1 MSNHRKNEME
11 MLCFRLPGHGDM
23 TLKHMNTLRTR
34 QHFCDITIV
43 ASNNQ
48 TFKGHKVVLAAC
60 SPFLRDQFLLN
71 PSPKLQVSMLYSSTV
86 VCDLLQ
92 SCYTG
97 ILQFNP
103 EEIVNYLTAAS
114 YLQME
119 HIVERCRGALKK
131 YVQLK
136 NPSPSKNT
144 SEENQSR
151 PMIISGIISSVAPTS
166 LPEERLSP
174 APPASPAAGSVEEMN
189 ADVSAQGSSQQLE
202 DSPGMEEMCI
212 KVDASD
218 EARKDYDMIRAFE
231 EQLAN
236 RDREEERGAPSD
248 EPPDACYPETDSIV
262 IGGEGGEYDL
272 NQTEGDLSSG
282 LVSVEGLHT
291 FRRRL
296 TDSKIGGSRGRGR
309 GRGFKRRRWVSSQER
324 RPAGLDHPSDLWYLT
339 GMGSNFG
346 LDYSQDGLKTGS
358 FVSVDFPRLDFSM
371 ADAQGEKVSPVGA
384 NSLTQF
390 ALEESNCGAGE
401 GSSGLTS
408 VGTNEGG
415 DESVAVVGSTS
426 SVTGPVICEHCGLT
440 FPSAH
445 SLAIHSRSTHLL
457 YVCPCCGKHFHHSAN
472 LTRHMA
478 VHRGVGKT
486 HQCPLCYKTFTQKST
501 LIDHMNLHSGE
512 RPHRCAYCH
521 ARFAHK
527 PALRRHLKEQ
537 HGKTTG
543 QNSLHEQEE
552 IERARGAVGG
562 IREEEQECL
571 VTEQVS

>member
-1 MSNHRKNEME
+1 LESGKMS
-11 MLCFRLPGHGDM
+11 LVCFRLPGHGDT
-23 TLKHMNTLRTR
+23 TLKHMNSLRSR

-71 PSPKLQVSMLYSSTV
+71 PSPRLQVSMLYSSSV

-97 ILQFNP
+97 FLQFNP

-114 YLQME
+114 YFQME
-119 HIVERCRGALKK
+119 HIVERCRGALEK
-131 YVQLK
+131 YVHASIHSDSPPPTG
-136 NPSPSKNT
+136 PSPVH
-144 SEENQSR
+144 QH
-151 PMIISGIISSVAPTS
+151 
-166 LPEERLSP
+166 SP
-174 APPASPAAGSVEEMN
+174 AVLSVEEN
-189 ADVSAQGSSQQLE
+189 SETSAQGSIQHHDDGSVL
-202 DSPGMEEMCI
+202 
-212 KVDASD
+212 D
-218 EARKDYDMIRAFE
+218 EACVRV
-231 EQLAN
+231 
-236 RDREEERGAPSD
+236 
-248 EPPDACYPETDSIV
+248 PEKRPLSIAHR
-262 IGGEGGEYDL
+262 
-272 NQTEGDLSSG
+272 Q
-282 LVSVEGLHT
+282 
-291 FRRRL
+291 
-296 TDSKIGGSRGRGR
+296 
-309 GRGFKRRRWVSSQER
+309 
-324 RPAGLDHPSDLWYLT
+324 DLWYLAA
-339 GMGSNFG
+339 GG
-346 LDYSQDGLKTGS
+346 LGGGLG
-358 FVSVDFPRLDFSM
+358 LDFSQEELK
-371 ADAQGEKVSPVGA
+371 AAGSYLSAEIPRLEFSLSNSHGDKVSPIAA
-384 NSLTQF
+384 NGLSHF
-390 ALEESNCGAGE
+390 SLEESDAGE
-401 GSSGLTS
+401 GSSGLT
-408 VGTNEGG
+408 VGTNEAG

-445 SLAIHSRSTHLL
+445 SLAVHSRSTHLM
-457 YVCPCCGKHFHHSAN
+457 YGCPCCGKHFHHATN

-478 VHRGVGKT
+478 VHRGGSKA

-512 RPHRCAYCH
+512 RPHHCAYCH

-552 IERARGAVGG
+552 RERARGAAGTV
-562 IREEEQECL
+562 REEDQECL

>member
-1 MSNHRKNEME
+1 ME
-11 MLCFRLPGHGDM
+11 MLCFRLPGHGDT
-23 TLKHMNTLRTR
+23 TLKHMNSLRSR

-48 TFKGHKVVLAAC
+48 TFRGHKVVLAAC

-71 PSPKLQVSMLYSSTV
+71 PSSKLQVSMLYHSTV

-97 ILQFNP
+97 VLQFNP

-136 NPSPSKNT
+136 NPSPLKIT
-144 SEENQSR
+144 SEEGQSR
-151 PMIISGIISSVAPTS
+151 PVIVSGSIHSVASASPTS
-166 LPEERLSP
+166 RPSPVPPLSP
-174 APPASPAAGSVEEMN
+174 PVVRAVEEN
-189 ADVSAQGSSQQLE
+189 SEDVSAQGSSQQHG
-202 DSPGMEEMCI
+202 DSPIMDEPCI
-212 KVDASD
+212 KVNTSD
-218 EARKDYDMIRAFE
+218 EEEVRQEDYDVFRVYISEE
-231 EQLAN
+231 EQMN
-236 RDREEERGAPSD
+236 RDRELERGAPSD
-248 EPPDACYPETDSIV
+248 GPPEACYPEAEGIV

-272 NQTEGDLSSG
+272 NPTEEDLSTGG
-282 LVSVEGLHT
+282 LLVDGLRAV
-291 FRRRL
+291 RRRL
-296 TDSKIGGSRGRGR
+296 PDPKIGRGRGR
-309 GRGFKRRRWVSSQER
+309 GKGRGFKRRRWVSSQEK
-324 RPAGLDHPSDLWYLT
+324 RPPAIDHHQDLWYLAT
-339 GMGSNFG
+339 AGMGAGFG
-346 LDYSQDGLKTGS
+346 LDYSQEGLKTGNY
-358 FVSVDFPRLDFSM
+358 VSVELPRLDFSM

-384 NSLTQF
+384 NSLTQY
-390 ALEESNCGAGE
+390 ALEESSCGAGE
-401 GSSGLTS
+401 GSSGLT

-457 YVCPCCGKHFHHSAN
+457 YACPCCGKHFHHSAN

-478 VHRGVGKT
+478 VHRGTGKT

-552 IERARGAVGG
+552 RERGAAGR

>member
-1 MSNHRKNEME
+1 ME
-11 MLCFRLPGHGDM
+11 MLCFRLPGHGDT
-23 TLKHMNTLRTR
+23 TLKHMNSLRAR

-43 ASNNQ
+43 ASENQ
-48 TFKGHKVVLAAC
+48 TFRGHKVVLAAC

-71 PSPKLQVSMLYSSTV
+71 PSPKLQVSMLHSSTV

-97 ILQFNP
+97 VLQFNP

-131 YVQLK
+131 YMQPR
-136 NPSPSKNT
+136 NPGPSG
-144 SEENQSR
+144 
-151 PMIISGIISSVAPTS
+151 PH
-166 LPEERLSP
+166 SP
-174 APPASPAAGSVEEMN
+174 AGHSLDDNNTEKHTQAS
-189 ADVSAQGSSQQLE
+189 DQHHD
-202 DSPGMEEMCI
+202 DSPVLDDSTI
-212 KVDASD
+212 KINASD
-218 EARKDYDMIRAFE
+218 EEEEARQEDYDVFRVYIPEE
-231 EQLAN
+231 EQ
-236 RDREEERGAPSD
+236 RDREEERGAPGD
-248 EPPDACYPETDSIV
+248 GPQDACYSETDAVIV
-262 IGGEGGEYDL
+262 GGEGGEYGLNLTEQDL
-272 NQTEGDLSSG
+272 TAAGFSREGLP
-282 LVSVEGLHT
+282 VEGLRA

-296 TDSKIGGSRGRGR
+296 SEPKVGRGRGRGR
-309 GRGFKRRRWVSSQER
+309 GRGFKRRRWVSSQEK
-324 RPAGLDHPSDLWYLT
+324 RPPGVAHHQDLWYLAT
-339 GMGSNFG
+339 AGMGGSFG
-346 LDYSQDGLKTGS
+346 LDYTQEGLKVGNYL
-358 FVSVDFPRLDFSM
+358 SVDLQRVDFSM
-371 ADAQGEKVSPVGA
+371 GEAQGDEVTPMAA
-384 NSLTQF
+384 NSMAQY
-390 ALEESNCGAGE
+390 ALEESSCSAGE
-401 GSSGLTS
+401 GSSGL
-408 VGTNEGG
+408 GTVPTDEGG

-426 SVTGPVICEHCGLT
+426 SVAGPVICEHCGMT

-457 YVCPCCGKHFHHSAN
+457 YACPCCGKHFHHSAN

-478 VHRGVGKT
+478 VHRGAGKT

-552 IERARGAVGG
+552 REREQGGG
-562 IREEEQECL
+562 IREEEQERP